1 MFGFEPNEFLE
12 AVFLTT
18 LGKTPEIE
26 FFQAVSGGNIN
37 EAAKVATSAG
47 IFFLKWNENAPN
59 DVFELEVKGLDLLQ
73 KKGIATPAVVGYG
86 KQQGKNFLLLEY
98 HQGLEKSNF
107 WQNLGKNL
115 AQLHQEKQDFF
126 GLEYDNYLGSLPQS
140 NTQNSNGIAF
150 FSEKRLHAQVG
161 LAFYNGLVGQDTLD
175 TFQKLY
181 EKLPELLPQEAPAL
195 LHGDLWSGNIIVSNQ
210 GTPMLIDPAIYCGFR
225 EAEIAFTKLFGGF
238 DEGFY
243 ESYHYHYPLL
253 GGFEERI
260 AIYNLYPLLVHLN
273 LFGKAYLPAIQRTLK
288 RFV

>member
-37 EAAKVATSAG
+37 NAAKVATSAG
-47 IFFLKWNENAPN
+47 VFFLKWNENAPN
-59 DVFELEVKGLDLLQ
+59 DVFELEIKGLELLR
-73 KKGIATPAVVGYG
+73 KKGINTPAVVGYG

-98 HQGLEKSNF
+98 HQGLEKNNF
-107 WQNLGKNL
+107 WQNLGQNL
-115 AQLHQEKQDFF
+115 AQLHQEKQNFF

-140 NTQNSNGIAF
+140 NTQYSDGIKF
-150 FSEKRLHAQVG
+150 FAEKRLHAQAG
-161 LAFYNGLVGQDTLD
+161 LAFYNGLIEQNILD
-175 TFQKLY
+175 DFQKLY

-210 GTPMLIDPAIYCGFR
+210 GTPMLIDPAIYFGFR

-238 DEGFY
+238 DDSFY

-253 GGFEERI
+253 SGFEERI
-260 AIYNLYPLLVHLN
+260 DIYNLYPLLVHLN